1 MALPGVLHGLF
12 ESKGLRTQTRGGYF
26 RGLTER
32 STSGIVLV
40 LIQTLTLEDLYGDLG
55 FGVEVSGL
63 VSKGVGIWFS
73 GSWVYLKDEM
83 TLKSRGPIPIYYES
97 LYGI

>member
-73 GSWVYLKDEM
+73 GSCFFLFER
-83 TLKSRGPIPIYYES
+83 LFPPSS
-97 LYGI
+97 